1 MGTSISYEDHSQ
13 KRFPQVRSVMIYP
26 GVTSPVRGWP
36 WRISPNGSCVF
47 QGTSAGQLGCC
58 VGVESADSHRERGL
72 TDSFVL
78 LGANMWSQALIV
90 TCRPKSLWIKC
101 RPLL

>member
-1 MGTSISYEDHSQ
+1 MGAVYFKGPLLVSWGA
-13 KRFPQVRSVMIYP
+13 V
-26 GVTSPVRGWP
+26 
-36 WRISPNGSCVF
+36 
-47 QGTSAGQLGCC
+47 L
-58 VGVESADSHRERGL
+58 GVESADSHRERGL

-101 RPLL
+101 RPLLEILVRHNNMLHLRRRHIFASAA